1 MCTGIYRFGEHPL
14 FGRNLDLD
22 MSYGEKP
29 LFVPRG
35 ASIPTHHEGQIVPS
49 YAMLGTGLYL
59 FGRPLYFDA
68 MNEKGLAVAGL
79 NFPGYAKEGK
89 PADGKV
95 NLTPY
100 EFIPYLLGR
109 YASLEEAMPFL
120 ERLNFTDEAV
130 DPSMP
135 IAPLHY
141 LIADLH
147 KAIVLEAAADGV
159 RLYSNPYGVLTNNPP
174 FPFME
179 EILRRY
185 LNVSSAYPA
194 NRFGS
199 SLTPTSVGM
208 GSIGL
213 PGDYSSSSR
222 FVKAAF
228 LNLNVASSEDEEE
241 AFHRFYGILDSVA
254 FLPGTAYNENG
265 KSETT
270 VYQAMMDLSRGKYSI
285 RHRQS
290 EAPRIISFSDL
301 DLKGKAIELL

>member
-35 ASIPTHHEGQIVPS
+35 ASIPTHHEGSIAPS

-79 NFPGYAKEGK
+79 NFPGYAREGK
-89 PADGKV
+89 MVEGKV

-100 EFIPYLLGR
+100 EFIPYLLEG
-109 YASLEEAMPFL
+109 YATLEEAMPFL
-120 ERLNFTDEAV
+120 QKLNFTDEAV
-130 DPSMP
+130 DSSMP

-147 KAIVLEAAADGV
+147 SAIVLEATADGV
-159 RLYSNPYGVLTNNPP
+159 HVYQNPYGVLTNNPP

-185 LNVSSAYPA
+185 LNVTPAYPI

-199 SLTPTSVGM
+199 SLNPTSVGM

-222 FVKAAF
+222 F
-228 LNLNVASSEDEEE
+228 
-241 AFHRFYGILDSVA
+241 GVA

-265 KSETT
+265 KPETT
-270 VYQAMMDLSRGKYSI
+270 VYQAMMDLARGKYSI
-285 RHRQS
+285 RHRQN
-290 EAPRIISFSDL
+290 EAPRTISFGDL
-301 DLKGKAIELL
+301 DLDGKEPELL